1 MVTIWYP
8 DAGAYTIYDK
18 NQELVPPN
26 DWDYEIETWAEI
38 KGTKCGENRYEGV
51 KNRLQFWITPGC
63 TLFINPRDAI
73 MLSIRLEWTMEAF
86 FEDGGIGTFTSRMAA
101 VLGIHAG
108 DLKVVQAYEGSVIVV
123 FQVFDPNDDITVL
136 EAIKET
142 FETVI
147 PTIGMALGAPVM
159 SFNNGESTTTMPGY
173 EDVIEQEEDNL
184 IENWFID

>member
-1 MVTIWYP
+1 
-8 DAGAYTIYDK
+8 
-18 NQELVPPN
+18 
-26 DWDYEIETWAEI
+26 
-38 KGTKCGENRYEGV
+38 
-51 KNRLQFWITPGC
+51 
-63 TLFINPRDAI
+63 
-73 MLSIRLEWTMEAF
+73 
-86 FEDGGIGTFTSRMAA
+86 MAA

-173 EDVIEQEEDNL
+173 EDLIEQEEDNL